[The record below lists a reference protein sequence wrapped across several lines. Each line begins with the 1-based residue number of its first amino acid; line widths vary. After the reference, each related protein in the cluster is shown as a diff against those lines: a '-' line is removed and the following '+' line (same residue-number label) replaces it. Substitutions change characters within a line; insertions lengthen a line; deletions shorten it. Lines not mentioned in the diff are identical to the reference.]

1 MERCRILYTQTLQ
14 IAMKE
19 EPSGGEG
26 GKLSEEKVVTYF
38 ILCAAT
44 GIKFISAL
52 KQGSHLNNLAQAF
65 SAFNGAH

>member
-14 IAMKE
+14 IAMKGK
-19 EPSGGEG
+19 PSGGG
-26 GKLSEEKVVTYF
+26 GELSEGKVVTYF

-52 KQGSHLNNLAQAF
+52 KQGSHLNNLAEAF
-65 SAFNGAH
+65 SAFNGGH